1 MALLEI
7 NIPKKVI
14 GILFACVGAGL
25 GFYFLPQQAK
35 EKQAE
40 TNRLISESKELEA
53 VEANLVNLQNNSA
66 QFAADTEAFN
76 KESAEILNA
85 FPVFMFLEDK
95 ILYAKQVTLDDMQ
108 QYKLKEFVYGKSDY
122 VMSTSYSESS
132 LMELYSV
139 RCAAEFEDLTYADLK
154 SLISFGESGSP
165 SQRFVLTS
173 IEARFDEETGYL
185 KGEFVYYTY
194 FIAGQEKP
202 YVFDPDVLELLGVD
216 RRVNDLFGARAED
229 ALEEDMWEGDY
240 GDMVDDVLNDIVTGT
255 DTETLDG

>member
-1 MALLEI
+1 MALLEL

-14 GILFACVGAGL
+14 GILFGCIGAGV
-25 GFYFLPQQAK
+25 GFYFLPQQAQ

-53 VEANLVNLQNNSA
+53 VETNLVNLQNNSA

-154 SLISFGESGSP
+154 SLISFGESGNP

-173 IEARFDEETGYL
+173 IEARFNEETGYL
-185 KGEFVYYTY
+185 NGEFVYYTY

-216 RRVNDLFGARAED
+216 RRIDDLFGARTD
-229 ALEEDMWEGDY
+229 DSLEEDMWEDDY
-240 GDMVDDVLNDIVTGT
+240 GDMIDDVLNDIITGN
-255 DTETLDG
+255 DTETIDG